1 MSGATY
7 FTGREPG
14 AARIRLGERLGEGA
28 AGTVHAVRG
37 QKGVAAKLYHPG
49 KGLDALERKIDA
61 MLARAPKLPP
71 VQHEGV
77 GYPQIAWPQDKLYD
91 GQGKFVGFLMPEI
104 DLSRSTSLVNLLQRS
119 SRRAEKLS
127 DYYGYRVLVARN
139 LASVFVQ
146 LHGAG
151 HHMIDMKPA
160 NLRFYPALSWM
171 AVVDADGFSIAG
183 RNRRLPADQ
192 VSDEYIAPESWR
204 RQPAELGEPQDLF
217 GLAVIIFQ
225 LLNNGMHPFAGS
237 GDTGQ
242 ASDLQSRILAGLY
255 GYGLT
260 KVENARPGAASI
272 HKTFRRSTR
281 MLFDRAFTST
291 DDRPTAAEWRDHLDG
306 LVGMLIPCEAKPLEH
321 AHFGA
326 GCGFCAHE
334 ARLQSAAQVHRER
347 ERRRASARAL
357 AQRPVPLHGS
367 GIPGAPWPGTIAHA
381 RRASAVAPWQ
391 SRQGLTASQVAARPG
406 SRTAALVAILLPL
419 LALGGVIGGAASFS
433 REDQRSATELWG
445 EVAMADGGG
454 MARGVLDA
462 ASASEVGN
470 DAVSASCASL
480 SGWIEK
486 RLCERPQLAAAE
498 RQVTAQFERA
508 AARHSG
514 WARQALTDEHLRWLE
529 RQGRCVLM
537 PDPDPC
543 LAQSYADRLAA
554 LEKRDAS

>member
-1 MSGATY
+1 MAY
-7 FTGREPG
+7 FIGREPG

-28 AGTVHAVRG
+28 AGAVHTVRG

-61 MLARAPKLPP
+61 MLARPPKLPP
-71 VQHEGV
+71 VEHEGV
-77 GYPQIAWPQDKLYD
+77 AYPQIAWPQGKLYD

-104 DLSRSTSLVNLLQRS
+104 DFSRSTSLVNLLQRS

-139 LASVFVQ
+139 LASVFAQ

-237 GDTGQ
+237 GDAGQ
-242 ASDLQSRILAGLY
+242 ASDLQSRVLAGLY

-260 KVENARPGAASI
+260 KIDGARPGAASI

-281 MLFDRAFTST
+281 MLFDRAFTTT

-321 AHFGA
+321 AHFGS

-347 ERRRASARAL
+347 EQRRARRASAQARAR
-357 AQRPVPLHGS
+357 RPVPLHGS
-367 GIPGAPWPGTIAHA
+367 GVPGVPWPGTIAQS
-381 RRASAVAPWQ
+381 RRANAVPLWQ
-391 SRQGLTASQVAARPG
+391 SRPGLAGTAGSRPG

-419 LALGGVIGGAASFS
+419 LALGGAIGGAASFS
-433 REDQRSATELWG
+433 RQDQRTETDLWNAAFI
-445 EVAMADGGG
+445 VD
-454 MARGVLDA
+454 ARSMKDVDSDP
-462 ASASEVGN
+462 ASMEETAN
-470 DAVSASCASL
+470 DAGSGPCASL

-498 RQVTAQFERA
+498 RQVTAQFERT

-543 LAQSYADRLAA
+543 LAESYADRLAA

>member
-61 MLARAPKLPP
+61 MLARPPKLPP

-77 GYPQIAWPQDKLYD
+77 GYPQIAWPQGKLYD

-119 SRRAEKLS
+119 SRRAERLS

-160 NLRFYPALSWM
+160 NLRFYPTLSWM

-183 RNRRLPADQ
+183 RSRRLPADQ

-204 RQPAELGEPQDLF
+204 RKPAELGEPQDLF

-237 GDTGQ
+237 GDPGQ
-242 ASDLQSRILAGLY
+242 ASDLQSRVLAGLY

-260 KVENARPGAASI
+260 KVEGARPGAASI

-321 AHFGA
+321 AHFGT

-367 GIPGAPWPGTIAHA
+367 GIPGAPWPGTVAHA
-381 RRASAVAPWQ
+381 RRANAVAPWQ
-391 SRQGLTASQVAARPG
+391 SRPASTAMLAARPG

-433 REDQRSATELWG
+433 RQDQRSEAELW
-445 EVAMADGGG
+445 
-454 MARGVLDA
+454 
-462 ASASEVGN
+462 N
-470 DAVSASCASL
+470 DAVMVEGRVAEGGEMDPAPASGPDHTASGQCASL

-486 RLCERPQLAAAE
+486 RLCESPNLAAAE
-498 RQVTAQFERA
+498 RQVSAQFERA
-508 AARHSG
+508 AARHRG

-554 LEKRDAS
+554 LEKRETS